1 MKQFYLAAIF
11 LLIFSA
17 VAACEEPLPYV
28 SMPVSGPEQAFRYE
42 LSMVARKALEL
53 GQVRFSAVRSINDSY
68 QLTADAIMHLVRE
81 GDKER
86 AIAILQD
93 ATKKFKGNRL
103 ARLLLGYAF
112 ERSGHVEGAVRAYS
126 DFYRYSLTLS
136 PMENRLISS
145 SSLEV
150 FRNYVELRFR
160 QWGEGLPEPKVSLH
174 IHGGRSLVMLEGS
187 RAGQWINLI
196 LPFVV
201 VGGFVFLLTL
211 RMEWIE
217 LPASV
222 FYFLIRFYIL
232 VIFAYLVWLAH
243 FFLGLPFLGSLETEF
258 LILFAAGVLSIVV
271 FYAVGRFRAYQ
282 EENSMEGAKRCPHCK
297 AFILCVAQE
306 CPKCKRPCKD

>member
-1 MKQFYLAAIF
+1 MSSTGRCYRSFGIAKSRYNVNMKQFYLAAIF
-11 LLIFSA
+11 LLIFSP
-17 VAACEEPLPYV
+17 VAASEEPLPHV
-28 SMPVSGPEQAFRYE
+28 SPPVSDPEQAFRYE
-42 LSMVARKALEL
+42 LSMAARKAFEL
-53 GQVRFSAVRSINDSY
+53 GVGVRFSALRNINDSY
-68 QLTADAIMHLVRE
+68 QLTVDAIMHLVRE
-81 GDKER
+81 GNEER

-103 ARLLLGYAF
+103 AHLLLGYAF

-136 PMENRLISS
+136 PMENRLIGS

-160 QWGEGLPEPKVSLH
+160 QWGESLPEPKVSLR
-174 IHGGRSLVMLEGS
+174 IYGGRSVVMLEGL

-196 LPFVV
+196 LPFGV
-201 VGGFVFLLTL
+201 VGGFVFLLML

-232 VIFAYLVWLAH
+232 VIFTY
-243 FFLGLPFLGSLETEF
+243 
-258 LILFAAGVLSIVV
+258 IV
-271 FYAVGRFRAYQ
+271 
-282 EENSMEGAKRCPHCK
+282 
-297 AFILCVAQE
+297 
-306 CPKCKRPCKD
+306 